1 MSGVQT
7 RSGER
12 NLGLGSIT
20 EPTRWRLAT
29 GQRRRLDPYKI
40 PRRSPEEN
48 EPIDAGSHCGS
59 LAESLG
65 SR

>member
-1 MSGVQT
+1 MHVGWIMDS
-7 RSGER
+7 REHPPRLR
-12 NLGLGSIT
+12 NDSI
-20 EPTRWRLAT
+20 
-29 GQRRRLDPYKI
+29 
-40 PRRSPEEN
+40 SEEN

>member
-1 MSGVQT
+1 MDS
-7 RSGER
+7 REHPPRLR
-12 NLGLGSIT
+12 NDSI
-20 EPTRWRLAT
+20 
-29 GQRRRLDPYKI
+29 
-40 PRRSPEEN
+40 SEEN